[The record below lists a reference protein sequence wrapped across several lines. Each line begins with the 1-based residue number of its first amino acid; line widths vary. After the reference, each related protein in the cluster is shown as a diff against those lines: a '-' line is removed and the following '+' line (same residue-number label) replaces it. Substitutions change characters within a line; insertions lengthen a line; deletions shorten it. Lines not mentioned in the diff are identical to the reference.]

1 MSTRSIEQYIND
13 ILDGKNAIVEGLAAE
28 DLNAVQGRYRSMIYD
43 LQITEQT
50 LDSSLKEIS
59 ASLFADSTNN
69 GSVVSFLLFSKEL
82 DSFHAVHSTWY
93 RRAMLINT
101 LRDIFIE
108 YTDKII
114 DKNDYIPGLSL
125 ILIVIS
131 LILILL

>member
-1 MSTRSIEQYIND
+1 MSARLEQYIND
-13 ILDGKNAIVEGLAAE
+13 ILDGENAIIEGIAE
-28 DLNAVQGRYRSMIYD
+28 DLNVQDRYRSMIHD
-43 LQITEQT
+43 LRITEQT